1 MSNLLDRLMTAIRGA
16 INTEIAGV
24 DATESAAPA
33 PDAPPTMR
41 ALTLD
46 IIYNEVCEQGREMF
60 PSGTYLTQIYLGDD
74 GTLYALWGRETQ
86 LYRTPIL
93 VENGMITMGEQEE
106 VRQEFTPVTRSR
118 VVLRELDNGDVR
130 FFLVAATAVVNR
142 VGEIDST
149 ALFDNMVKR
158 AEELQFYPRLDAYHL
173 GSLDPAFEFGQFD
186 FLAREGVA
194 YLASGVMDGKHPLT
208 RAILKLYR
216 TNPDALG
223 ASIEYYALEDAFED
237 VEVGGLTIRTYLD
250 GVNTRISIVLE
261 SDAASWFTSMLTGAG
276 NMQKRT
282 LDDATKARLIKLFG
296 DDEEA
301 LNGFLDGVGGIGRA
315 VDELGL
321 IHRDKKAAPGGGGP
335 GGAETAAEAGQ
346 DGGETVVSGLEATAE
361 VELDD
366 DTLGLIAD
374 EVVNRLGDQH
384 LKTVNGQIAEL
395 TAAVKKLTTNTAE
408 VLRLNEDLAGRV
420 ELLEADDEAKQREW
434 VADLSP
440 RQKISVTHR
449 PRVERQ
455 TTTEPEKPKT
465 FADLAEETL
474 AALPD
479 PFGKR

>member
-16 INTEIAGV
+16 INNEIAGV

-33 PDAPPTMR
+33 PDTPTTR
-41 ALTLD
+41 ALTMEV
-46 IIYNEVCEQGREMF
+46 IYNEVCEHGYEMF

-74 GTLYALWGRETQ
+74 GTLYALWSREAR

-93 VENGMITMGEQEE
+93 VANGMIEIGEQEE

-118 VVLRELDNGDVR
+118 VVLRELPNGDVR
-130 FFLVAATAVVNR
+130 FFLVAGTAVVNR

-149 ALFDNMVKR
+149 TLFDNMVKR

-173 GSLDPAFEFGQFD
+173 GNLDPAFEYGQFD

-208 RAILKLYR
+208 RATLKLYK

-223 ASIEYYALEDAFED
+223 ASIEYYALEDAYED

-250 GVNTRISIVLE
+250 GVNTRISIVME
-261 SDAASWFTSMLTGAG
+261 SDAASWFTSMLTGDG
-276 NMQKRT
+276 KMQQRT

-296 DDEEA
+296 DDETA
-301 LNGFLDGVGGIGRA
+301 LNDFLDGVGGIGRA

-321 IHRDKKAAPGGGGP
+321 IHRDKAAGSDA
-335 GGAETAAEAGQ
+335 GADASQEAA
-346 DGGETVVSGLEATAE
+346 ETVVSGLEATAE
-361 VELDD
+361 VELND

-374 EVVNRLGDQH
+374 EVVARLGDQH
-384 LKTVNGQIAEL
+384 LKTVNTQIAEL
-395 TAAVKKLTTNTAE
+395 TAAVKKLTTSTAE
-408 VLRLNEDLAGRV
+408 VLRLNQDLAGRI
-420 ELLEADDEAKQREW
+420 ESLEADDETKQREW

-455 TTTEPEKPKT
+455 SAEPAKPKT
-465 FADLAEETL
+465 FADIADETL

>member
-24 DATESAAPA
+24 DAIESATAESNQQ
-33 PDAPPTMR
+33 PTAR

-60 PSGTYLTQIYLGDD
+60 PSGTYLAQIYLGDD
-74 GTLYALWGRETQ
+74 GTLYALWSREAR
-86 LYRTPIL
+86 LYRTPIM
-93 VENGMITMGEQEE
+93 VTNGMIAMGDQEE

-118 VVLRELDNGDVR
+118 VVLRELPNGDVR

-142 VGEIDST
+142 VGQIDST
-149 ALFDNMVKR
+149 TLFDNMVKR

-173 GSLDPAFEFGQFD
+173 GNLDPAFEFGQFD

-208 RAILKLYR
+208 RATLKLYK

-250 GVNTRISIVLE
+250 GVNTRISIVME
-261 SDAASWFTSMLTGAG
+261 SDAASWFTSMLTGDS
-276 NMQKRT
+276 NMQQRT

-315 VDELGL
+315 VEDLGL
-321 IHRDKKAAPGGGGP
+321 IHRDKAAKG
-335 GGAETAAEAGQ
+335 EDAADAGQ
-346 DGGETVVSGLEATAE
+346 DGAEVVVSGLEATAE

-374 EVVNRLGDQH
+374 EVVARLGDQH
-384 LKTVNGQIAEL
+384 LKTVNTQIAEL
-395 TAAVKKLTTNTAE
+395 TTAVKKLTTSTAE
-408 VLRLNEDLAGRV
+408 VLRLNQDLAGRV
-420 ELLEADDEAKQREW
+420 ESLEADDETKQREW

-455 TTTEPEKPKT
+455 AEAEPAKAKT

-474 AALPD
+474 ASLPD
-479 PFGKR
+479 PFGGKR

>member
-16 INTEIAGV
+16 INTEIAGI
-24 DATESAAPA
+24 DTIESATAEPNQQ
-33 PDAPPTMR
+33 PQTR
-41 ALTLD
+41 ALTMEV
-46 IIYNEVCEQGREMF
+46 IYNEVCEQGREMF
-60 PSGTYLTQIYLGDD
+60 PSGTYLAQIYLGDD
-74 GTLYALWGRETQ
+74 GTLYALWSREAR
-86 LYRTPIL
+86 LYRTPIM
-93 VENGMITMGEQEE
+93 VENGMIAVGDQEE
-106 VRQEFTPVTRSR
+106 VRQEFAPVTRSR
-118 VVLRELDNGDVR
+118 VVLRELPNGDVR

-142 VGEIDST
+142 VGQIDST
-149 ALFDNMVKR
+149 TLFDNMVKR

-173 GSLDPAFEFGQFD
+173 GNLDPAFEFGQFD

-194 YLASGVMDGKHPLT
+194 YLASGVMDGTHPLT
-208 RAILKLYR
+208 RATLRLYQ

-250 GVNTRISIVLE
+250 GVNTRISIVME
-261 SDAASWFTSMLTGAG
+261 SDAASWFTSMLTGEHS
-276 NMQKRT
+276 MQKRT

-301 LNGFLDGVGGIGRA
+301 LTEFLDGVGGIGRA
-315 VDELGL
+315 VEDLGL
-321 IHRDKKAAPGGGGP
+321 IHRDKAVNSDTVTVAAD
-335 GGAETAAEAGQ
+335 ANQ
-346 DGGETVVSGLEATAE
+346 DANGTVVSSLEATAE

-384 LKTVNGQIAEL
+384 LKTVNTQIAEL
-395 TAAVKKLTTNTAE
+395 TAAVKKLTTSTAE
-408 VLRLNEDLAGRV
+408 VLRLNQDLAGRV
-420 ELLEADDEAKQREW
+420 ESLEADDEAKQREW

-449 PRVERQ
+449 PRVTRQ
-455 TTTEPEKPKT
+455 ADEPAKEKT

-479 PFGKR
+479 PFGGKH